1 MTVNADDLTAVP
13 LFAALGELELQEL
26 ASWFEAKQV
35 SEGTTLI
42 GEGASGY
49 SFFILAEGSVLV
61 TAEGREVATLNRGDF
76 FGEMS
81 LLGDG
86 RRHATVTATSPARV
100 LVLFG
105 TEFRQLQH
113 DQPEIAGRL
122 EAAMRRRAAELG

>member
-1 MTVNADDLTAVP
+1 MTVSADDLTAVP
-13 LFAALGELELQEL
+13 LFASLDEAELQEL

-35 SEGTTLI
+35 SEGSTLI

-49 SFFILAEGSVLV
+49 SFFILAEGSALV
-61 TAEGREVATLNRGDF
+61 TTEGREVATLNSGDF

-86 RRHATVTATSPARV
+86 RRQATVTATSPARV

-105 TEFRQLQH
+105 AEFRRLQQ
-113 DQPEIAGRL
+113 DQPEIARQL
-122 EAAMRRRAAELG
+122 EVAMRQRSAELG